1 MDKFALQCAIRHVYF
16 NDYGL
21 DKVFILSDLS
31 ALFLYY
37 MDDDTPEDII
47 YDYRKLQVW
56 LVKHEFIR
64 KYVCAEKNVVPK
76 DYHCE
81 FKGNH
86 MQNLTFSP
94 VVNIPETED
103 RSLSIAQAS
112 EFANELN
119 MINIPAIALYVK
131 KRIRQM
137 GDLDFVE
144 SEDEDA
150 CRPQI

>member
-1 MDKFALQCAIRHVYF
+1 
-16 NDYGL
+16 
-21 DKVFILSDLS
+21 
-31 ALFLYY
+31 
-37 MDDDTPEDII
+37 
-47 YDYRKLQVW
+47 
-56 LVKHEFIR
+56 
-64 KYVCAEKNVVPK
+64 
-76 DYHCE
+76 
-81 FKGNH
+81 